1 VHAHYIALRCDEG
14 FQGYAAGDHQHEAKF
29 AIKEMMVRSE
39 WDRLQ
44 RHIDEKMRAAD
55 DHEAEV
61 RWR

>member
-29 AIKEMMVRSE
+29 AIKEMMVRSK

-44 RHIDEKMRAAD
+44 RHIDETTKQ
-55 DHEAEV
+55 
-61 RWR
+61 